1 MNIPGTIKRES
12 SQLSSSACSECGV
25 ECVVGI
31 QVAYRTLKAILNGT
45 SRPEDWRLQRLCRQ
59 CAVAIGEI
67 EPSSARP
74 ESARECSQLKAANAP
89 ETGTNA

>member
-31 QVAYRTLKAILNGT
+31 QVAWRTLKAIRAG
-45 SRPEDWRLQRLCRQ
+45 SYRKEDWRIARYCRA
-59 CAVAIGEI
+59 CAVKNGDLE
-67 EPSSARP
+67 
-74 ESARECSQLKAANAP
+74 
-89 ETGTNA
+89 